1 MGLGYLLGMACWIIP
16 TISVAIRRLHDI
28 GKSGLWVF
36 LVQIPVPGGTTRN
49 SSCVWN
55 VGVWGVRGTPKHFPP
70 HLGLLEKVII
80 TAAVLD
86 GGGCFDYY
94 PRQPSTYYLSV

>member
-1 MGLGYLLGMACWIIP
+1 M
-16 TISVAIRRLHDI
+16 
-28 GKSGLWVF
+28 F

-55 VGVWGVRGTPKHFPP
+55 VGVWGVRGTPKHSPP

-86 GGGCFDYY
+86 WGAALIIIPGSLLHIICLSRKGDTGSNKYGLD
-94 PRQPSTYYLSV
+94 PRQATSL